1 MSRRKKGA
9 PVVITRKDKRLNKT
23 GHLAAFVLTG
33 GTSAVYTAA
42 KAATT
47 AGYNARTRKLQREAE
62 QAEQDYV
69 PSYDPGICRGCGR
82 AITRTP
88 EGSSVPFVH
97 IATGNFACA

>member
-42 KAATT
+42 KAATISFFWI
-47 AGYNARTRKLQREAE
+47 R
-62 QAEQDYV
+62 
-69 PSYDPGICRGCGR
+69 
-82 AITRTP
+82 
-88 EGSSVPFVH
+88 
-97 IATGNFACA
+97 